1 MTPAL
6 VSFVV
11 MPSAQIQK
19 IVFINLEGALF
30 ALCSGTWQSPRV
42 ASLAGKQILDFTHRL
57 LEVESNCEKLDQPMV
72 QREKFCFS
80 WDLTH
85 FPGCSLDLLLCLNN
99 PLVNGSLNEAL
110 ENAEKSCGE
119 SKRPVKT

>member
-1 MTPAL
+1 MTS
-6 VSFVV
+6 VSFVAMLSV
-11 MPSAQIQK
+11 QIQK
-19 IVFINLEGALF
+19 VVFINQKGALL
-30 ALCSGTWQSPRV
+30 ALCSAVCQSPRI
-42 ASLAGKQILDFTHRL
+42 ARLAGQQILDFTHRL
-57 LEVESNCEKLDQPMV
+57 LEVESNCEELDQPMV
-72 QREKFCFS
+72 QREKFFFS

-99 PLVNGSLNEAL
+99 PLVNGSLNETL